1 MDCVQTSLGLKYSFC
16 NASICFLFKASE
28 FKEKKEKAL
37 RQIDELAAL
46 DRSVEVKDRKEACA

>member
-1 MDCVQTSLGLKYSFC
+1 LY
-16 NASICFLFKASE
+16 FLFKASE

-46 DRSVEVKDRKEACA
+46 DRSVEVKDRKEACS